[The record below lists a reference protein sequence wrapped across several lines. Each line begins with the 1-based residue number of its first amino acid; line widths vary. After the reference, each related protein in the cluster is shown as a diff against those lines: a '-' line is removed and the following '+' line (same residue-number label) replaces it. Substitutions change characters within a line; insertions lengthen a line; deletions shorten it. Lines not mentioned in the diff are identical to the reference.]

1 MRFCRPLALLGA
13 LLWAGLA
20 AADPAAKSIPEPPAA
35 VSKAAP
41 ESIDDLKA
49 FQEQTRAVLDKVIPA
64 TVCLRVGQ
72 ASGSGVIV
80 SKDGLILT
88 AGHVS
93 GEPGKKIKVVLHDGK
108 TVEGETLGFGPAID
122 SGMVKITGGGE
133 WPYVEVGA
141 AKDLKPGQW
150 VIATGHP
157 GGYKKGRSPVVR
169 VGRVGLRS
177 DTVVQTDCTLVG
189 GDSGGP
195 LFDMTGKVVGIHSR
209 IGMPIVANIHV
220 PSDTYK
226 ETWDDLVKGEIV
238 GVSPYFGVTQDD
250 MAKDCKLAAV
260 TPRSPAA
267 DAGLKAGDVITKFAG
282 KDVASY
288 DDMVKVLQAQKP
300 LAQVPVEVLRGDE
313 VKELKVKIGWRR
325 K

>member
-1 MRFCRPLALLGA
+1 MRFRRPLALLGA

-20 AADPAAKSIPEPPAA
+20 LADPAAKSIPEPPAA
-35 VSKAAP
+35 VTKAAP

-133 WPYVEVGA
+133 WPFVEVGA
-141 AKDLKPGQW
+141 AKDLKTGQW

-169 VGRVGLRS
+169 VGRVGTRS

-209 IGMPIVANIHV
+209 IGMPIAANIHV

-267 DAGLKAGDVITKFAG
+267 EAGIKAGDVITRFAG